1 LIHVIV
7 ASNAGFCFGVKR
19 AIKLAFKA
27 AQKYTPPIFSLG
39 PLIHS
44 PQVVKKL
51 EEKGVS
57 VITELN
63 KVKEGTVI
71 FRSHGVT
78 IDEKHLAKE
87 MGLKIVDAT
96 CPFVKQVERYAS
108 SLSRGGYFLV
118 LVGDKG
124 HPEVQGILSH
134 IKGEALVT
142 ESAQGLKKLSGVK
155 KLGVIAQTTQSYKNF
170 QEVVSQSLLVAREVR
185 AFNTICDATFIRQ
198 QEAVTL
204 AKEVDCMIVIGGYNS
219 ANTTRLAHIC
229 RQIQPNT
236 YHVETECELDPLWFR
251 GVQRVGITAGASTPN
266 WLIKRVRE
274 EVIKLDP

>member
-1 LIHVIV
+1 VIV

-27 AQKYTPPIFSLG
+27 AREYPPPIFSLG

-51 EEKGVS
+51 EETGVR
-57 VITELN
+57 VIAELN
-63 KVKEGTVI
+63 KVKGGTVI

-78 IDEKHLAKE
+78 MEEKHLAQQ

-96 CPFVKQVERYAS
+96 CPFVKKVERYAS
-108 SLSRGGYFLV
+108 SLSRGGYLLV

-142 ESAQGLKKLSGVK
+142 ESAQDLKGLSGVK

-185 AFNTICDATFIRQ
+185 AFNTICDATFVRQ
-198 QEAVTL
+198 QEAVAL
-204 AKEVDCMIVIGGYNS
+204 AKEVDCMVVIGGYNS

-229 RQIQPNT
+229 RQIQPKT
-236 YHVETECELDPLWFR
+236 YHVETECELDPLWLR
-251 GVQRVGITAGASTPN
+251 GMQRVGITAGASTPS
-266 WLIKRVRE
+266 WLISKVRE
-274 EVIKLDP
+274 EVMKVDP